1 MKNPTLPRLLLPL
14 ILLASAGAARASDDS
29 IVAAVR
35 AADDERV
42 AATLAPEAGRLDA
55 IFSDDLLYTHS
66 TGKLDTKKSYV
77 ATLLSKATVYTVY
90 DYKERTFFVATP
102 DIVIEKAHVLITS
115 GTVEKQNP
123 PNDLM
128 IQAVWR
134 KESGKWRFL
143 SWQSARLPA
152 PTPAPATK

>member
-1 MKNPTLPRLLLPL
+1 MKTPTLPHLLLPL
-14 ILLASAGAARASDDS
+14 LLLAAAVSARATEDPV
-29 IVAAVR
+29 IAAVR

-42 AATLAPEAGRLDA
+42 AATLAPEQKRLDA
-55 IFSDDLLYTHS
+55 IFSDDLSYTHS
-66 TGKLDTKKSYV
+66 TGKLDTKKSYL
-77 ATLLSKATVYTVY
+77 AALLSRGSVYTVY

-115 GTVEKQNP
+115 GTAEKQNP

-134 KESGKWRFL
+134 NEAGHWRFL
-143 SWQSARLPA
+143 SWQSARVPPPA
-152 PTPAPATK
+152 APVAK

>member
-1 MKNPTLPRLLLPL
+1 MNTPALPRLLLPL
-14 ILLASAGAARASDDS
+14 ALLATALAARAAEDPV
-29 IVAAVR
+29 VAAVR

-42 AATLAPEAGRLDA
+42 AATLAPEMNRLDA
-55 IFSDDLLYTHS
+55 IFSDDLSYTHS
-66 TGKLDTKKSYV
+66 NAKHDTKKSYME
-77 ATLLSKATVYTVY
+77 ALLSKRTVYTVY

-134 KESGKWRFL
+134 KEGGKWRFL
-143 SWQSARLPA
+143 SWQSARIP
-152 PTPAPATK
+152 PATPPAAK